1 MLTRVWSNRKSHL
14 LLVGM
19 QNNTTHLEDRQF
31 LTKLSNILLPYGL
44 TIMLLDIYPREL
56 KIYIHT
62 KTYTQM
68 FVA

>member
-1 MLTRVWSNRKSHL
+1 MLTRVWSNRKSHV

-19 QNNTTHLEDRQF
+19 QNNKASLEDRQF
-31 LTKLSNILLPYGL
+31 PTKLSNILLPCGL
-44 TIMLLDIYPREL
+44 TIMLLGIYPCEL
-56 KIYIHT
+56 KMYVHT